1 MKTAVSPRT
10 CVQTDVSAETGAA
23 ENENDVRK
31 AQKENRMNTNTMEL
45 SMEEMEQVNGS
56 VDVAAG
62 LLGFV
67 FGAGK
72 GAAVGGSLGLA
83 AGPVGAAVGAMIGGV
98 AGGIAEG
105 YMVATMRDRNKKKS

>member
-1 MKTAVSPRT
+1 
-10 CVQTDVSAETGAA
+10 
-23 ENENDVRK
+23 
-31 AQKENRMNTNTMEL
+31 MNTNTMEL
-45 SMEEMEQVNGS
+45 SMEEMEQVNGG

-98 AGGIAEG
+98 AGGIAED